1 MALLA
6 AFPTSS
12 RAVPEQAAKLEF
24 FESRIRPMFVKH
36 CYECHSVESGK
47 TKGGLLL
54 DSRAGWQ
61 VGGESGPAIVP
72 GRPEESLL
80 VQAIRQA
87 DDDLVMPPAASPYSR
102 PTSCT
107 AARTTTGKASRYS
120 TAWHY
125 LPGDLDLENFDRGTY
140 EDCHEVPI

>member
-1 MALLA
+1 VNTRFHNLKEHLLMGKLFSMALLA

-24 FESRIRPMFVKH
+24 FESRIRPMFVEH

-61 VGGESGPAIVP
+61 VGGES
-72 GRPEESLL
+72 
-80 VQAIRQA
+80 
-87 DDDLVMPPAASPYSR
+87 
-102 PTSCT
+102 
-107 AARTTTGKASRYS
+107 
-120 TAWHY
+120 
-125 LPGDLDLENFDRGTY
+125 
-140 EDCHEVPI
+140 